1 MEKIKYISILG
12 TVLIAGIIAFI
23 IFSQSEVAKVKKQFK
38 YLEERIKKT
47 PEETRLI
54 SAAKAKRIKELFTE
68 TSKIHAPAY
77 SFSREILSQDLSV
90 LVLNLRSQYSKISLK
105 FYDFVIDFPEKDLAD
120 VNLTATMTGKLT
132 TGEYFDEIHELKCI
146 LKRIEDIWLLKEIEL
161 VEVLEK

>member
-23 IFSQSEVAKVKKQFK
+23 IFSQSEVVKVKKQFK
-38 YLEERIKKT
+38 YLEDRIKKT
-47 PEETRLI
+47 PEETQLI
-54 SAAKAKRIKELFTE
+54 SAAKANRIKELFAD

-77 SFSREILSQDLSV
+77 SFSRKISSQNLSI

-120 VNLTATMTGKLT
+120 VSLTAILTGKLT

-146 LKRIEDIWLLKEIEL
+146 LKKIEDIWLLKEIEL